1 MVKIKVFENKTNHK
15 GELFQGFVNVN
26 GKDLVFSNTEDAL
39 NWMIANAE
47 FIAEFNFIKLVHI

>member
-15 GELFQGFVNVN
+15 GKLFQGFVNVN
-26 GKDLVFSNTEDAL
+26 GKDLVFANTEDAL

-47 FIAEFNFIKLVHI
+47 FISEFNFSKLVHI

>member
-47 FIAEFNFIKLVHI
+47 FIAEFNFSKLVHI